1 MNLAWLRKSLQAK
14 LLVAVIVCGLIPL
27 AAVGVWLSTSA
38 VRSGEFL
45 LRTQLDSAVSRSAA
59 VVRERWAVRK
69 SDVLMLATSE
79 PVRQTLRIPM
89 TDSAPAYAR
98 RAFATMR
105 GISFIEVRD
114 LTNRVRWT
122 LGEESVETQASPAE
136 RRGPA
141 LSSDASIPLRAPISD
156 DADRRIGTVDARIR
170 LDSLVRATPT
180 IEATPTQFVA
190 YRDRTSGALIA
201 PNELPDEAFRG
212 DRFDWNEHRWL
223 GVRVSLDDPPMD
235 VVAAAQLDPF
245 LSPFAR
251 TARAGAA
258 ALALSAAVV
267 VILMIVVTNRLT
279 RSLGDLALAADQV
292 SHGVLDA
299 RAHDTSQDEVG
310 RVGRAFNAMLDN
322 ISRMMRELSQRE
334 AVAAMGELAATMA
347 HQVRSPATA
356 IRIDVQRAHDKLP
369 ADAPERALL
378 ARALGQLDRMERA
391 VSASLKVARETRTEF
406 ANVDIHEPLDR
417 AIAGVAR
424 EHLPRA
430 VSVDT
435 SALPSKPVQIRGDAA
450 ALEQLFG
457 NILTNAAQASP
468 DGGQV
473 RLSLEANGGPLLR
486 LSVRDHGPG
495 MTDEVRS
502 RAGEPLFSTKP
513 EGTGLGLTIARRIA
527 AAHGGSV
534 TIDSELGSGTMVT
547 ITLPRLPD

>member
-1 MNLAWLRKSLQAK
+1 MNWAWLQRSLQTR
-14 LLVAVIVCGLIPL
+14 LLVAVVVCALLPL

-38 VRSGEFL
+38 IRSGEFL
-45 LRTQLDSAVSRSAA
+45 LRTQLDTAVSRSAA
-59 VVRERWAVRK
+59 VVRGRWAVRK

-79 PVRQTLRIPM
+79 PVRETLRFAT
-89 TDSAPAYAR
+89 TDSVPPYAR
-98 RAFATMR
+98 RAFATMK
-105 GISFIEVRD
+105 GISYIEVRD
-114 LTNRVRWT
+114 GTNRLRWT
-122 LGEESVETQASPAE
+122 LGDDRGETQGLYVV
-136 RRGPA
+136 RRGGA
-141 LSSDASIPLRAPISD
+141 LSNDAFVPLQAPILD
-156 DADRRIGTVDARIR
+156 DVGRRIGEVDARIR

-180 IEATPTQFVA
+180 IEATPSQFVA
-190 YRDRTSGALIA
+190 YRDRTNGALIA
-201 PNELPDEAFRG
+201 PTGLPDDAFRG
-212 DRFDWNEHRWL
+212 DRFDWNDHRWL
-223 GVRVSLDDPPMD
+223 GVRLTLDDPPMD

-245 LSPFAR
+245 LSPFSH
-251 TARAGAA
+251 TARVGAA
-258 ALALSAAVV
+258 ALALSAAIV

-292 SHGVLDA
+292 SRGALDA
-299 RAHDTSQDEVG
+299 RATDTSQDEVG

-369 ADAPERALL
+369 PDAPERALL

-406 ANVDIHEPLDR
+406 ADVDIHEPLER
-417 AIAGVAR
+417 AVAGVAR
-424 EHLPRA
+424 EHLQRS

-435 SALPSKPVQIRGDAA
+435 SALASNPVQIRGDAA

-457 NILTNAAQASP
+457 NVLTNAAQASP
-468 DGGQV
+468 DGSQI
-473 RLSLEANGGPLLR
+473 RLSLEANGGPLVR
-486 LSVRDHGPG
+486 LSVRDEGSG
-495 MTDEVRS
+495 MSEEVRA

-513 EGTGLGLTIARRIA
+513 EGTGLGLAIARRIA

-534 TIDSELGSGTMVT
+534 SIDSELGRGTTVI
-547 ITLPRLPD
+547 ITLPRG

>member
-1 MNLAWLRKSLQAK
+1 
-14 LLVAVIVCGLIPL
+14 
-27 AAVGVWLSTSA
+27 
-38 VRSGEFL
+38 
-45 LRTQLDSAVSRSAA
+45 
-59 VVRERWAVRK
+59 
-69 SDVLMLATSE
+69 
-79 PVRQTLRIPM
+79 
-89 TDSAPAYAR
+89 
-98 RAFATMR
+98 
-105 GISFIEVRD
+105 
-114 LTNRVRWT
+114 
-122 LGEESVETQASPAE
+122 
-136 RRGPA
+136 
-141 LSSDASIPLRAPISD
+141 
-156 DADRRIGTVDARIR
+156 
-170 LDSLVRATPT
+170 
-180 IEATPTQFVA
+180 
-190 YRDRTSGALIA
+190 
-201 PNELPDEAFRG
+201 
-212 DRFDWNEHRWL
+212 
-223 GVRVSLDDPPMD
+223 
-235 VVAAAQLDPF
+235 
-245 LSPFAR
+245 
-251 TARAGAA
+251 
-258 ALALSAAVV
+258 
-267 VILMIVVTNRLT
+267 
-279 RSLGDLALAADQV
+279 V